1 MDGVFNNNFPF
12 KLQGSLRNLL
22 YVVSGEFIGTFVFLW
37 TAYAIASAANIA
49 GVVNDSNAA
58 KTIMIAFGFGFG
70 VMIGIALTA
79 KISGGNLNP
88 AVTLTLILARAVD
101 PIKVCGAAKGMF
113 PGPVTFANAMGNGTN
128 KGQGLML
135 EAFGTALLCIT
146 VLMAAVEKSALND
159 FAAVVIGISLF
170 LGHLFTINFT
180 GAGLNPARSLGAAI
194 ALRSFP
200 VYFWIYWIGPII
212 GSIIAVSRLQRH
224 VDRPREQQQGGSTV
238 YRTSTTPPWFKLAK
252 NRRFKEEYSSRIK
265 EVTLLTLADLVIL
278 VDDDHWWGQ
287 YMFVVIDSM
296 AELYSDAL
304 DNIKDLGN
312 DVVTR
317 YYKSTRL
324 LFHKLQKIASNK
336 FVFTIGGMKLFNQRV
351 HVQSESV
358 DSDNNDKE
366 TPTVKSA
373 IQQILV
379 PIISLKSDLNLYYT
393 NRLIIYRDW
402 VQDNEFGLQSK
413 LTDFTES
420 VVALNKG
427 HMKCVPH
434 YLYIDPAPITP
445 SHSSKSGFFLVDGNG
460 NLLDIDTDDAELQLG
475 DDGMEVINSQE
486 DDDSDVWD

>member
-1 MDGVFNNNFPF
+1 MTVLPLQQLLDLPKLPSGIAKLDRLLHGSNGFTVGIHDISGAIGYLGLGIHELVFN
-12 KLQGSLRNLL
+12 
-22 YVVSGEFIGTFVFLW
+22 
-37 TAYAIASAANIA
+37 
-49 GVVNDSNAA
+49 
-58 KTIMIAFGFGFG
+58 
-70 VMIGIALTA
+70 VMLTA
-79 KISGGNLNP
+79 LENNS
-88 AVTLTLILARAVD
+88 RAV
-101 PIKVCGAAKGMF
+101 
-113 PGPVTFANAMGNGTN
+113 
-128 KGQGLML
+128 
-135 EAFGTALLCIT
+135 
-146 VLMAAVEKSALND
+146 VLY
-159 FAAVVIGISLF
+159 I
-170 LGHLFTINFT
+170 
-180 GAGLNPARSLGAAI
+180 
-194 ALRSFP
+194 
-200 VYFWIYWIGPII
+200 
-212 GSIIAVSRLQRH
+212 
-224 VDRPREQQQGGSTV
+224 
-238 YRTSTTPPWFKLAK
+238 RTSTTPPWFKLAK

-296 AELYSDAL
+296 TELYSDAL

>member
-1 MDGVFNNNFPF
+1 MDADQELGYSSHKETPASLF

-101 PIKVCGAAKGMF
+101 PIKGLCMMVSQIIAGMAAGGAAKGMF

-159 FAAVVIGISLF
+159 FAAVVIGISFF

-212 GSIIAVSRLQRH
+212 GSIIAVCIWYL
-224 VDRPREQQQGGSTV
+224 
-238 YRTSTTPPWFKLAK
+238 WA
-252 NRRFKEEYSSRIK
+252 
-265 EVTLLTLADLVIL
+265 LLKV
-278 VDDDHWWGQ
+278 
-287 YMFVVIDSM
+287 
-296 AELYSDAL
+296 E
-304 DNIKDLGN
+304 
-312 DVVTR
+312 
-317 YYKSTRL
+317 
-324 LFHKLQKIASNK
+324 
-336 FVFTIGGMKLFNQRV
+336 
-351 HVQSESV
+351 
-358 DSDNNDKE
+358 
-366 TPTVKSA
+366 
-373 IQQILV
+373 
-379 PIISLKSDLNLYYT
+379 
-393 NRLIIYRDW
+393 
-402 VQDNEFGLQSK
+402 DNE
-413 LTDFTES
+413 E
-420 VVALNKG
+420 
-427 HMKCVPH
+427 
-434 YLYIDPAPITP
+434 
-445 SHSSKSGFFLVDGNG
+445 
-460 NLLDIDTDDAELQLG
+460 
-475 DDGMEVINSQE
+475 
-486 DDDSDVWD
+486 